1 VCRKRIPQWHSR
13 TLRQAMHAFRAKR
26 GWASARRNTRRGAKA
41 GPPAVLQGFIDA
53 VRDGA
58 AVVPI
63 GAVYQ
68 IDQIVEAHTAM
79 EEGRVAGKIVVLT

>member
-1 VCRKRIPQWHSR
+1 MNRSELHMRLGLAEGVTFPRVP
-13 TLRQAMHAFRAKR
+13 
-26 GWASARRNTRRGAKA
+26 GVE
-41 GPPAVLQGFIDA
+41 AVGIVA
-53 VRDGA
+53 
-58 AVVPI
+58 